1 MTRRHAGFS
10 LIEVVVVLMISSVVV
25 GFIATVIT
33 VPAQAHITQ
42 ARRSELTASAESVA
56 HWMSRD
62 VRRALPHSLR
72 TGVVGGRAAVEM
84 IGFTDIAIYR
94 DAGTEGDPLEISP
107 APLPTDD
114 RFDVLRP
121 LSVATTAVVVN
132 NLGTPG
138 QNAYE
143 LANVIAN
150 ANMAAGSSTITL
162 SDSSFRF
169 AGGSSRRRVFL
180 VSPANAITR
189 YECDP
194 AAGTLRRYDNLPIT
208 GNSAIAALAGGT
220 PSRLIS
226 RDVVA
231 CTFTPQ
237 AAGPRDGGMLLMQ
250 VTLSRVTN
258 GATETLRVFRQL
270 KVEEVR

>member
-1 MTRRHAGFS
+1 MNSRHKGFS
-10 LIEVVVVLMISSVVV
+10 LIELVVVLVMSSVMV

-42 ARRSELTASAESVA
+42 ARRSELAASAESVT

-62 VRRALPHSLR
+62 VRRALPNSLR
-72 TGVVGGRAAVEM
+72 TGVVGGRAVVEM
-84 IGFTDIAIYR
+84 IAFADVAIYR
-94 DAGTEGDPLEISP
+94 DGGTEGDPLEIHS

-121 LSVATTAVVVN
+121 LTTATTAVVVN

-143 LANVIAN
+143 RANVIAD
-150 ANMAAGSSTITL
+150 ANMAPGSTTITL

-169 AGGSSRRRVFL
+169 AGRSLLRRVFL
-180 VSPANAITR
+180 VSPANAVTR

-208 GNSAIAALAGGT
+208 GNNAIAALPGGR

-237 AAGPRDGGMLLMQ
+237 GAGPRDGGMLVMQ
-250 VTLSRVTN
+250 VILSRVTN
-258 GATETLRVFRQL
+258 NATETLRVFRQL